1 MEIQSAP
8 FASSKCIKMPSTVT
22 LVLIPKGAFRVVQA
36 YARCAVSKC
45 STPSFTSRVTYNR
58 RGI

>member
-1 MEIQSAP
+1 MDALWKYKVHHLQVASA
-8 FASSKCIKMPSTVT
+8 SRCQ
-22 LVLIPKGAFRVVQA
+22 GAFRVVQA

-45 STPSFTSRVTYNR
+45 STPSFTSRVTDNR

>member
-1 MEIQSAP
+1 MEIQSAS

-22 LVLIPKGAFRVVQA
+22 PVLIPKA

>member
-1 MEIQSAP
+1 MEIQSAR
-8 FASSKCIKMPSTVT
+8 FASSKCIKMPITVT

-45 STPSFTSRVTYNR
+45 STPSFTSRVT
-58 RGI
+58 